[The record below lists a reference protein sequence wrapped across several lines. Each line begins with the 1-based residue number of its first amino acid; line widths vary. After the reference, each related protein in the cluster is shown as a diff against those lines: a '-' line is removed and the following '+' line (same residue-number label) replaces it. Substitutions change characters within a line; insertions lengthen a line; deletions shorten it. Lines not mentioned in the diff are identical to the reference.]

1 VEERRGAGPSARKLL
16 EAREQQRV
24 GFARAAARGERDLFL
39 ITDQKKDVRV

>member
-1 VEERRGAGPSARKLL
+1 
-16 EAREQQRV
+16 V